1 MAKQNYIVQISR
13 EHIKV
18 AQAHSAGA
26 GFRAAEFAAEDVQ
39 ENDALSAQALA
50 SCLKR
55 WRSRSGRVTL
65 SISRNAATVRN
76 LHLPSEDE
84 REIAQMVD
92 LNIVRMVP
100 YKKEDVVSGHRIIG
114 KDEVGFTR
122 VLVVIVRADILRRQ
136 VAMVE
141 KAGLLVERLT
151 LSSYGLWNAYRSQ
164 PASEALMLVLDIDA
178 GFTDCVIMQKDN
190 LLFSRSINVGARN
203 LISDPGSATLKFIS
217 EVKQSL
223 VMFHNEEMNQKISGI
238 VLCGAKAAG
247 LLEQKLKDEF
257 DVPVTVEA
265 SAKGVGS
272 DVSVSSMAVLGGEGA
287 AEAVLL
293 LPEIQIRKTLRKDTA
308 DLVFFSGLFCYLL
321 VLVGGFY
328 WSQVYIRESHLKTVQ
343 FKTALLERELSEV
356 VDKAGKTDFVKKN
369 LNARQTPGVIVSEVQ
384 SIIPDTVA
392 ITAVS
397 LDEKGKVFLRGQ
409 ADGLATAFQF
419 IDSLGGIKRF
429 RDVQT
434 RSTRKKKVRDRDLTE
449 FEVSFTVE

>member
-1 MAKQNYIVQISR
+1 MAKQSYIVQISR

-18 AQAHSAGA
+18 A
-26 GFRAAEFAAEDVQ
+26 RAQFSGGELRAEEYAAEDVQ
-39 ENDALSAQALA
+39 ENDALSSQALA

-55 WRSRSGRVTL
+55 WRSRSGSVTL
-65 SISRNAATVRN
+65 SVSRNAATVRN

-100 YKKEDVVSGHRIIG
+100 YKKEDVVSGHRIVG
-114 KDEVGFTR
+114 KDEAGYTR

-136 VAMVE
+136 VALVE

-151 LSSYGLWNAYRSQ
+151 LSSYGLWNSFRSQ
-164 PASEALMLVLDIDA
+164 PSDDALTLVLDIDA
-178 GFTDCVIMQKDN
+178 GFTDCVIMQKEN
-190 LLFSRSINVGARN
+190 LLFSRSINVGARG
-203 LISDPGSATLKFIS
+203 LISDFGSSAVKFVN

-223 VMFHNEEMNQKISGI
+223 VMFHNEEMNQKVTGI
-238 VLCGAKAAG
+238 VLCGAKAAAS
-247 LLEQKLKDEF
+247 LEQKLKDEF
-257 DVPVTVEA
+257 DVPVTLQPP
-265 SAKGVGS
+265 AKGVGA
-272 DVSVSSMAVLGGEGA
+272 DISVSSMAAAGVEGA
-287 AEAVLL
+287 AEAALL

-328 WSQVYIRESHLKTVQ
+328 WSQVYIRESHLKTIQ
-343 FKTALLERELSEV
+343 FKSTLLERELAQV

-369 LNARQTPGVIVSEVQ
+369 LNSRQIPGIVVSEVQ
-384 SIIPDTVA
+384 AIIPDTVA
-392 ITAVS
+392 VTAVS

-419 IDSLGGIKRF
+419 IDSLGGIQRF

-434 RSTRKKKVRDRDLTE
+434 RSTRKKKVRDRELTE